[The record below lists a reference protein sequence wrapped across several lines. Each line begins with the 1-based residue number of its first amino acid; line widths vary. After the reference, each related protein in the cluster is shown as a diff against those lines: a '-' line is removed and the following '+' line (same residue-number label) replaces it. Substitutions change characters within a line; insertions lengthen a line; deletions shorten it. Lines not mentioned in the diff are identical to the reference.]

1 MDNYDKVFALLMKA
15 QYSGYVLT
23 RKDLSLI
30 LDYVVKSKAA
40 KMRGDKNENRKI

>member
-1 MDNYDKVFALLMKA
+1 MDNYDKVFALIMKA

-30 LDYVVKSKAA
+30 LDYVVKSKAI
-40 KMRGDKNENRKI
+40 KMRGDKGEDK